1 METVAPVTPAPD
13 LDLTAEVDRLL
24 RQDQR
29 LVQAAALV
37 GRVAVLPLG
46 APKAKAEAPPADADA
61 EGDEDERPPSPPPT
75 PPAWKVAQVR
85 KISPALRELF
95 RGRYA
100 LTVTIDPDLW
110 PKLTDKAREAAL
122 VHALRGVIVS
132 STKAGEEKITIE
144 RPPVQCWPDTADDTA
159 EVLACLA
166 DAGAWGA
173 QAVSAAEAFAQG

>member
-24 RQDQR
+24 REDPR

-46 APKAKAEAPPADADA
+46 APKAKAEAPPADAED
-61 EGDEDERPPSPPPT
+61 DEDERPPAPPPT

-110 PKLTDKAREAAL
+110 PKLTDEAREAAL
-122 VHALRGVIVS
+122 VHALRGVVVS

-144 RPPVQCWPDTADDTA
+144 RPPVQCWPDTADGTA

-173 QAVSAAEAFAQG
+173 KAVTAAEAFAKG

>member
-24 RQDQR
+24 REDPR
-29 LVQAAALV
+29 LVRAAALL
-37 GRVAVLPLG
+37 GRVAVLPLAPPRPAKP
-46 APKAKAEAPPADADA
+46 APKAEDGEAEAPA
-61 EGDEDERPPSPPPT
+61 GPPPT
-75 PPAWKVAQVR
+75 PPAWRVAQVR

-110 PKLTDKAREAAL
+110 PRLPAEARRGAL
-122 VHALRGVIVS
+122 VHALRGVAVGES
-132 STKAGEEKITIE
+132 KAGEETITIE
-144 RPPVQCWPDTADDTA
+144 RPPIQCWPDTADDTA
-159 EVLACLA
+159 EVLAALV

-173 QAVSAAEAFAQG
+173 QAVAAAEAARG